1 MKKFNLKEYLKNP
14 NRKVVTRDG
23 RSVRIVCTD
32 MIGTSYPILAICRID
47 GTRDCYYPYKIDG
60 KISINIDSPLDL
72 FFAPEKHEGWINI
85 YNGNGYHYIG
95 GNVPY
100 SSKSEAIRHITKEL
114 DYVATCKIEWEE

>member
-14 NRKVVTRDG
+14 NRKVITRDG
-23 RSVRIVCTD
+23 KDVRIICTD
-32 MIGTSYPILAICRID
+32 KKGGMYPIIALCRLGNDCEICHNFLPNGNLD
-47 GTRDCYYPYKIDG
+47 TRVE
-60 KISINIDSPLDL
+60 SEFDL

-114 DYVATCKIEWEE
+114 DYVATCKIELEE